1 MLYLGS
7 PLTQRGYPGS
17 QVATAQGGSVSRQ
30 PVRVMSTANPEATEL
45 APGSPFPAYRELD
58 DRTLADR
65 IEAVRRR
72 LGRRLL
78 ILGHHYQQDAV
89 IAHADLR
96 GDSYQLSKLAAERAD
111 CEAIVF
117 CGVHFMAE
125 TADMLVNRPEQVA
138 SRGGRRVTVVLP
150 DLAAGCSMADMAAID
165 QVEDAW
171 ADLGEVIDTS
181 DITPVTYINSAASL
195 KAFCGRHGGIVC
207 TSSNARAVLDWAF
220 ARTKRVL
227 FFPDQHLGRN
237 TARAMGVPLDE
248 MCVWNPHQPRLGGN
262 DAATL
267 KRSRVIL
274 WQGHCSVHAMFRPE
288 HVDAMREHLPGVK
301 VLVHPE
307 CAMEVVDKA
316 DLSGSTSFIIKQVEA
331 AAPGSI
337 WAIGTELHL
346 VRRLEQEHAE
356 QTIRFLSPTVC
367 MCATMYRIDLAHLC
381 WSLEQIEAGQPV
393 NVIAVAADTAHHS
406 VVALERMLAVSR

>member
-1 MLYLGS
+1 MTVAAPNL
-7 PLTQRGYPGS
+7 PL
-17 QVATAQGGSVSRQ
+17 A
-30 PVRVMSTANPEATEL
+30 
-45 APGSPFPAYRELD
+45 SPFPAYRGLPD
-58 DRTLADR
+58 DLLQER

-72 LGRRLL
+72 LGPRLV
-78 ILGHHYQQDAV
+78 ILGHHYQQDGV
-89 IAHADLR
+89 IAHADLT
-96 GDSYQLSKLAAERAD
+96 GDSYQLSKSAAERES

-125 TADMLVNRPEQVA
+125 TADILANRPERVA
-138 SRGGRRVTVVLP
+138 ARGGRRVTVVLP
-150 DLAAGCSMADMAAID
+150 DMAAGCSMADMAGID

-171 ADLGEVIDTS
+171 EDLGTVVDTA

-237 TARAMGVPLDE
+237 TARAMGIPLAE
-248 MCVWNPHQPRLGGN
+248 MALWNPHDPTLGGN
-262 DAATL
+262 ARERLEQA
-267 KRSRVIL
+267 RVIL

-288 HVDAMREHLPGVK
+288 HVDAMREHIPGVK
-301 VLVHPE
+301 ILVHPE
-307 CAMEVVDKA
+307 CSMEVVDKA
-316 DLSGSTSFIIKQVEA
+316 DLVGSTSYILRQVQE
-331 AAPGSI
+331 AAPGTK

-346 VRRLEQEHAE
+346 VKRLEQNHPE
-356 QTIRFLSPTVC
+356 QTVRFLSPTVC

-381 WSLEQIEAGQPV
+381 WSLEHLERGKPV
-393 NVIAVAADTAHHS
+393 NVIRVDDETAKWAVT
-406 VVALERMLAVSR
+406 ALERMLAVR